1 MEKILKVKSV
11 NISVEKGT
19 IKLPVDKIE
28 LTERGITGDAHSGD
42 WHRQVSLLSEES
54 IRAFSAITGREY
66 NCGEFAENITIS
78 GMKMNECRPGDIL
91 EGSAITMLVTQIGKK
106 CHGSGCAIYT
116 ETGACVM
123 PKEGI
128 FAKVLKGGTLKA
140 GDELIYKPNIWKAGV
155 ITLSNRA
162 SAGIYE
168 DKSGPH
174 LINTLERYAASIN
187 RKIDFKYHLIP
198 DSEVNLRATIDEL
211 LNQKF
216 DMIFTTGGTGIGPQ
230 DITPDI
236 VKTYLE
242 KEIPGIM
249 EFIRVKYG
257 AQKPNALLSRGVAG
271 IAGDTLIFTLP
282 GSLGAVTE
290 YLAEI
295 SPLLEHLIYMR
306 MGLDTH

>member
-1 MEKILKVKSV
+1 MEKVLKVKSV
-11 NISVEKGT
+11 NISVKKGT
-19 IKLPVDKIE
+19 IKLPVDKIS
-28 LTERGITGDAHSGD
+28 LTQEGIIGDAHSGK

-54 IRAFSAITGREY
+54 VREFSVTTGREY
-66 NCGEFAENITIS
+66 NYGEFAENITLS

-91 EGSAITMLVTQIGKK
+91 EGNGVSLLITQIGKK
-106 CHGSGCAIYT
+106 CHGTGCAIYN

-128 FAKVLKGGTLKA
+128 FAKVVKGGSLKA
-140 GDELIYKPNIWKAGV
+140 GDELLYRPYVWNIGV

-174 LINTLERYAASIN
+174 LINTIEKFAAGIN
-187 RKIDFKYHLIP
+187 RKVEFIYHLIP
-198 DSEVNLRATIDEL
+198 DNEDSLMATIDDL
-211 LNQKF
+211 LNKKCEI
-216 DMIFTTGGTGIGPQ
+216 IFTTGGTGIGPH
-230 DITPDI
+230 DITPDV
-236 VKTYLE
+236 VKRYLD

-257 AQKPNALLSRGVAG
+257 SQKPNALLSRGVAG
-271 IAGDTLIFTLP
+271 IAGNTLIFTLP

-295 SPLLEHLIYMR
+295 SPLLEHLIQMR

>member
-1 MEKILKVKSV
+1 MEKILRVKSV

-19 IKLPVDKIE
+19 IKLPADKIE

-54 IRAFSAITGREY
+54 IREFSDITGREY
-66 NCGEFAENITIS
+66 NYGEFAENITIS
-78 GMKMNECRPGDIL
+78 GMKLNECRPGDIL

-128 FAKVLKGGTLKA
+128 FAKVIRGGTLKA

-174 LINTLERYAASIN
+174 LINTLERYVASIN

-211 LNQKF
+211 MSQKC

-230 DITPDI
+230 DITPEI
-236 VKTYLE
+236 VKTYIE

>member
-19 IKLPVDKIE
+19 IKLPADKIE

-54 IRAFSAITGREY
+54 IREFSDITGREY
-66 NCGEFAENITIS
+66 NYGEFAENITIS
-78 GMKMNECRPGDIL
+78 GMKLNECRPGDIL

-128 FAKVLKGGTLKA
+128 FAKVIRGGTLKA

-174 LINTLERYAASIN
+174 LINTLERYVASIN

-211 LNQKF
+211 MSQKC

-236 VKTYLE
+236 VKTYIE

>member
-19 IKLPVDKIE
+19 IKLPADKIE

-54 IRAFSAITGREY
+54 IREFSDITGREY
-66 NCGEFAENITIS
+66 NYGEFAENITIS
-78 GMKMNECRPGDIL
+78 GMKLNECRPGDIL

-128 FAKVLKGGTLKA
+128 FAKVIRGGTLKA

-174 LINTLERYAASIN
+174 LINTLERYVASIN

-211 LNQKF
+211 MSQKC

-230 DITPDI
+230 DITPEI
-236 VKTYLE
+236 VKTYIE

>member
-11 NISVEKGT
+11 NISNNKGT
-19 IKLPVDKIE
+19 IKLPAEKIE
-28 LTERGITGDAHSGD
+28 LTERGITGDAHAGD
-42 WHRQVSLLSEES
+42 WHRQVSLLAEES
-54 IRAFSAITGREY
+54 IREFSAITGREY
-66 NCGEFAENITIS
+66 NYGEFAENITLS

-91 EGSAITMLVTQIGKK
+91 EGNAITLLVTQIGKK
-106 CHGSGCAIYT
+106 CHGTGCAIYT

-128 FAKVLKGGTLKA
+128 FAKVIKGGTLKA
-140 GDELIYKPNIWKAGV
+140 GDELIYKPNVWKVGV

-174 LINTLERYAASIN
+174 LIHTLERYAAGIN
-187 RKIDFKYHLIP
+187 RKIDFKYNLIP
-198 DSEVNLRATIDEL
+198 DSEEHLKATLQEL
-211 LNQKF
+211 LNQ
-216 DMIFTTGGTGIGPQ
+216 DINMVFTTGGTGIGPH
-230 DITPDI
+230 DITPDV
-236 VKTYLE
+236 VKTFLD

>member
-19 IKLPVDKIE
+19 IKLPADKIE

-54 IRAFSAITGREY
+54 IREFSDITGREY
-66 NCGEFAENITIS
+66 NYGEFAENITIS
-78 GMKMNECRPGDIL
+78 GMKLNECRPGDIL

-128 FAKVLKGGTLKA
+128 FAKVIRGGTLKA

-174 LINTLERYAASIN
+174 LINTLERYVASIN

-211 LNQKF
+211 MSQKC

-236 VKTYLE
+236 VKTYIE

-306 MGLDTH
+306 MGL

>member
-19 IKLPVDKIE
+19 IKLPADKIE

-54 IRAFSAITGREY
+54 IREFSDITGREY
-66 NCGEFAENITIS
+66 NYGEFAENITIS
-78 GMKMNECRPGDIL
+78 GMKLNECRPGDIL

-128 FAKVLKGGTLKA
+128 FAKVIRGGTLKA

-174 LINTLERYAASIN
+174 LINTLERYVASIN

-211 LNQKF
+211 MSQKC

-236 VKTYLE
+236 VKTYIE

-306 MGLDTH
+306 MGLDPH

>member
-19 IKLPVDKIE
+19 IKLPADKIE

-54 IRAFSAITGREY
+54 IREFSDITGREY
-66 NCGEFAENITIS
+66 NYGEFAENITIS
-78 GMKMNECRPGDIL
+78 GMKLNECRPGDIL

-128 FAKVLKGGTLKA
+128 FAKVIRGGTLKA

-211 LNQKF
+211 MSQKC

-236 VKTYLE
+236 VKTYIE